1 MEPIE
6 IDSIVKS
13 ITFLKA
19 NGDGSYDSERLTDVG
34 PGKKQSKTLKPLERF
49 IRKLVKSEIAAGKAY
64 LERHEQSNQ
73 KKSNGWA
80 KDIGKNLK
88 KAVNAAEKSAKKP
101 KLTIV
106 R

>member
-6 IDSIVKS
+6 IDSVVKS
-13 ITFLKA
+13 ITFLKPK
-19 NGDGSYDSERLTDVG
+19 GDGRYDSQRLTDVG
-34 PGKKQSKTLKPLERF
+34 PRKKQAKALKPLERLV
-49 IRKLVKSEIAAGKAY
+49 RKLVKSELAAAKTY
-64 LERHEQSNQ
+64 LERHELSNQ
-73 KKSNGWA
+73 KKTNGWV
-80 KDIGKNLK
+80 KDLGKNLK

>member
-6 IDSIVKS
+6 IDSVVKS
-13 ITFLKA
+13 ITFLKSK
-19 NGDGSYDSERLTDVG
+19 GGGRYDCQRLTDVG
-34 PGKKQSKTLKPLERF
+34 PRKKQTKALKPLERLV
-49 IRKLVKSEIAAGKAY
+49 RKLVKSELAAAKTY
-64 LERHEQSNQ
+64 LDRHELSNQ
-73 KKSNGWA
+73 KKSNGWV
-80 KDIGKNLK
+80 KDLGKNLK